1 MSEYSAPLADINFML
16 NHVVSLSDISKL
28 PGYEH
33 AEPDMIAQVLDEAAK
48 LAHDVLD
55 PINRSGDEEGATLEN
70 GVVTTPKGFKEAY
83 AQYCEGGWNG
93 APFDPELGGGGL
105 PWSVTMALGE
115 MWNGANLGFSLCTLL
130 NQGSV
135 EAIEAHGTEEQKSTY
150 LEKMISGEWSGTMNL
165 TEPGAGS
172 DVGALKSKA
181 EPAGDGTWRI
191 KGQKIFITYGEHDFG
206 KNIIHL
212 VLARTPGSP
221 AGTKGISLFIVP
233 KFLINEDGSLGQRND
248 LRCIALEEKLGIHS
262 SPTCVMSYGDND
274 ECVGYMIGAEN
285 KGMSVMFTMM
295 NNARL
300 SVGVQGIGVS
310 ERAYQH
316 AVAYATERV
325 QGRPAGESRNGAI
338 IGHADVRRNL
348 MTMRALTE
356 ASRAICLYDAECL
369 DIARHSEDRD
379 HATERQAMA
388 ELLTPISKSFCTD
401 SALTVTSIGVQ
412 VHGGM
417 GFIEETGAA
426 QYYRDC
432 RILPIYEGTN
442 GIQALDL
449 VMRKLPMHGGAAFR
463 SLMDEV
469 ADTITRATDS
479 NDTRLQSIGQAL
491 AVAAQAAADG
501 AIWLTDTMAED
512 VNDAAAGATPF
523 QDMMGL
529 VVGAHLLGRAALA
542 AEKLLAQ
549 GGQNK
554 RFLSAKIDTA
564 FFFAT
569 QLLPKAPA
577 LLPAVKAG
585 AAPLY
590 AVSEDAL
597 IA

>member
-1 MSEYSAPLADINFML
+1 
-16 NHVVSLSDISKL
+16 
-28 PGYEH
+28 
-33 AEPDMIAQVLDEAAK
+33 
-48 LAHDVLD
+48 
-55 PINRSGDEEGATLEN
+55 
-70 GVVTTPKGFKEAY
+70 
-83 AQYCEGGWNG
+83 
-93 APFDPELGGGGL
+93 
-105 PWSVTMALGE
+105 
-115 MWNGANLGFSLCTLL
+115 
-130 NQGSV
+130 
-135 EAIEAHGTEEQKSTY
+135 
-150 LEKMISGEWSGTMNL
+150 
-165 TEPGAGS
+165 
-172 DVGALKSKA
+172 
-181 EPAGDGTWRI
+181 
-191 KGQKIFITYGEHDFG
+191 
-206 KNIIHL
+206 
-212 VLARTPGSP
+212 
-221 AGTKGISLFIVP
+221 
-233 KFLINEDGSLGQRND
+233 
-248 LRCIALEEKLGIHS
+248 
-262 SPTCVMSYGDND
+262 
-274 ECVGYMIGAEN
+274 
-285 KGMSVMFTMM
+285 
-295 NNARL
+295 
-300 SVGVQGIGVS
+300 
-310 ERAYQH
+310 
-316 AVAYATERV
+316 
-325 QGRPAGESRNGAI
+325 
-338 IGHADVRRNL
+338 
-348 MTMRALTE
+348 
-356 ASRAICLYDAECL
+356 
-369 DIARHSEDRD
+369 
-379 HATERQAMA
+379 MA